1 MHRLLR
7 SASEA
12 ERLGAV
18 CRRCY
23 ATSAADIGE
32 IGIISG
38 APDYIFKRKVGI
50 FAPSRTPSQQGQSK
64 TVEGPG
70 KGPAWKIEFE
80 TMAKWE
86 NPLMGW
92 TSTAD
97 ALDQVARSALQFGTK
112 EDAIA
117 FCQKHGWEYAVREPQ
132 MRRTSRSRRYAGYGD
147 NFSVK
152 RNGFPVGGLRS
163 ELGGKDK

>member
-38 APDYIFKRKVGI
+38 APDYIFKRKVPVSMA
-50 FAPSRTPSQQGQSK
+50 FD
-64 TVEGPG
+64 TVRRGFMVLNICLSCCRSAFLLHPEHLHNKVNLKQLKALVKDQPG
-70 KGPAWKIEFE
+70 K
-80 TMAKWE
+80 
-86 NPLMGW
+86 
-92 TSTAD
+92 S
-97 ALDQVARSALQFGTK
+97 S
-112 EDAIA
+112 
-117 FCQKHGWEYAVREPQ
+117 
-132 MRRTSRSRRYAGYGD
+132 SR
-147 NFSVK
+147 
-152 RNGFPVGGLRS
+152 LWRS
-163 ELGGKDK
+163 ER

>member
-1 MHRLLR
+1 MYRLLR
-7 SASEA
+7 RSNEVQT
-12 ERLGAV
+12 LVGV
-18 CRRCY
+18 CRRCF

-32 IGIISG
+32 IGVISG
-38 APDYIFKRKVGI
+38 APDHTFKRKVGI
-50 FAPSRTPSQQGQSK
+50 FAPSRTPSQQGLSK
-64 TVEGPG
+64 TIEGPG

-117 FCQKHGWEYAVREPQ
+117 FCKKHGWEYAVREPQ

-152 RNGFPVGGLRS
+152 RNGFPTGGLRS
-163 ELGGKDK
+163 ELDVNNK

>member
-1 MHRLLR
+1 MNSTCIRFF
-7 SASEA
+7 
-12 ERLGAV
+12 
-18 CRRCY
+18 
-23 ATSAADIGE
+23 ATQSAAEIGE
-32 IGIISG
+32 IGVISG
-38 APDYIFKRKVGI
+38 APDGVFKRRVGI
-50 FAPSRTPSQQGQSK
+50 FAPSRTPSQQGLSK

-97 ALDQVARSALQFGTK
+97 ALDQVARSALNFGTK

-117 FCQKHGWEYAVREPQ
+117 FCKKHGWEYDVREPM
-132 MRRTSRSRRYAGYGD
+132 MRRTSRTRRYAGYGD

-152 RNGFPVGGLRS
+152 RAGFPVGGLRS
-163 ELGGKDK
+163 ENTAAGKEQDK